1 MVGALLGSELE
12 SAFCGIIALYFIPLD
27 KKDSSIDL
35 ENFMYIF
42 IDCKIRIF
50 PRSIARVES
59 YKR

>member
-1 MVGALLGSELE
+1 MLGSGLE
-12 SAFCGIIALYFIPLD
+12 SAFCGIVLYFIPLG

-42 IDCKIRIF
+42 IDCKIWVF